1 MTPVDSPGTGTD
13 HARGGRGSARTSIAV
28 VAVLLGVVGAA
39 WSALLT
45 VLIVLTARVTYYLP
59 PPEGATGA
67 TEHHDWNTPTLAFTA
82 VSGLAFLLALAG
94 LALGMWGL
102 LRRRGARAR
111 MLLLPGAAILLAA
124 LALLLA
130 AEVPVPNY

>member
-1 MTPVDSPGTGTD
+1 GKGKGAGAGD
-13 HARGGRGSARTSIAV
+13 ARGGHRGARTWIAV
-28 VAVLLGVVGAA
+28 VAVLLSAVGAA

-45 VLIVLTARVTYYLP
+45 ALIVLTARVTYYLP
-59 PPEGATGA
+59 PPEGATEA

-94 LALGMWGL
+94 LVLGGRGL

-111 MLLLPGAAILLAA
+111 VLLLPGAAILLAT
-124 LALLLA
+124 LAMLLA
-130 AEVPVPNY
+130 TEVPVPTY